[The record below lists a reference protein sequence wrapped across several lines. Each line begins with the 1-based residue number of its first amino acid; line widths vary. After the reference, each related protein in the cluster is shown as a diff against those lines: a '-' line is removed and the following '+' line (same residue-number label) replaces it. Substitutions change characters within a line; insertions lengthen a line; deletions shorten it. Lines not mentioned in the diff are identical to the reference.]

1 MRAFWGLALLLP
13 ALAYLALVAY
23 PPARAQ
29 SAAHEAV
36 QSAVGTWEIS
46 NAEHDKTCSL
56 IFKDDSIA
64 GGFKLE
70 FDQAC
75 ADKLP
80 RIAGVIAWSMGTHGT
95 LRLLDNE
102 GKAAFAFTEV
112 ETGMYEAEEPG
123 AGIFFLQRA
132 ATARSAEQ
140 TAGQMT
146 GTWLLARNG
155 GETICT
161 LALSAPAAG
170 QDRSA
175 IEIKSGCD
183 ASIARLGP
191 FSWAMERNQLVLAAA
206 QGETWR
212 FEEIA
217 PATWQTVPANVDSLL
232 LMRQP

>member
-170 QDRSA
+170 QDRLRCLDRPARSFFMGDGAQPVGVGSSA
-175 IEIKSGCD
+175 RRDLAVRGD
-183 ASIARLGP
+183 RAGHLANGP
-191 FSWAMERNQLVLAAA
+191 GECGFVAADAAA
-206 QGETWR
+206 VMQ
-212 FEEIA
+212 
-217 PATWQTVPANVDSLL
+217 PALI
-232 LMRQP
+232 